1 MISSEK
7 NSQIRV
13 LMLVPS
19 LPPLPVG
26 GAEKQALLLADA
38 LISKSV
44 TVQFIMP
51 GEGNVGGETQ
61 ISGVKVYRLNSWP
74 NRIFKYLSSRRKKSR
89 PLVDRIEYDDRRE
102 VTNQLSTTVSWPT
115 VVYYNI
121 FYYHALFLLRRK
133 KKEFEI
139 IHAHTM
145 EWSAIVAVRLGRAL
159 NKPVIIKDST
169 MNGFQSLARF
179 PQGKSKQQLIAK
191 SAHFVAM
198 TDSIHENLLNAGI
211 SASCIRKIPNGIDT
225 TELPDTKKS
234 NNHSTTVLFVG
245 NLYQQ
250 PAKGVDL
257 LLNAWSTVHQKFPNV
272 LLQIVGDGVNNAY
285 REFVNRLGIAGT
297 VDFAGRQHDLTNY
310 YSNADI
316 FVLPSRREG
325 MSNALME
332 AMLYGLPSVATDIS
346 GNRDLLKNRVN
357 GILVPAADIASLA
370 EAIAWMLSHPDE
382 RLEYGLKARET
393 ILKHYDINNI
403 ADQYISLYQNLL
415 NKTHSF
421 LK

>member
-1 MISSEK
+1 
-7 NSQIRV
+7 
-13 LMLVPS
+13 
-19 LPPLPVG
+19 
-26 GAEKQALLLADA
+26 
-38 LISKSV
+38 
-44 TVQFIMP
+44 
-51 GEGNVGGETQ
+51 
-61 ISGVKVYRLNSWP
+61 
-74 NRIFKYLSSRRKKSR
+74 
-89 PLVDRIEYDDRRE
+89 
-102 VTNQLSTTVSWPT
+102 
-115 VVYYNI
+115 
-121 FYYHALFLLRRK
+121 
-133 KKEFEI
+133 
-139 IHAHTM
+139 
-145 EWSAIVAVRLGRAL
+145 
-159 NKPVIIKDST
+159 
-169 MNGFQSLARF
+169 
-179 PQGKSKQQLIAK
+179 
-191 SAHFVAM
+191 
-198 TDSIHENLLNAGI
+198 
-211 SASCIRKIPNGIDT
+211 
-225 TELPDTKKS
+225 
-234 NNHSTTVLFVG
+234 
-245 NLYQQ
+245 LYQQ